1 MNFSIIIPIYNE
13 SKNIVSLINEIIFNL
28 DDLNFPYEII
38 LIDDCSTDDLRENL
52 LRNNLLNKI
61 TLHRNNT
68 NKGQSFSLYFGI
80 TKSKYENI
88 ISIDGDGQND
98 PADIPKLIEIYTNFN
113 NYYLV
118 GGIREKR
125 KDSII
130 KILSSKIANY
140 IRSKILNDNCLDTG
154 CSLKVFKK
162 KVFLNFD
169 FFDGI
174 HRFLP
179 ALYSGSGY
187 DTFFINVNHRRR
199 LHGLSK
205 YGTLKRLIHGIRDMI
220 KVKIMINKI
229 KNQ

>member
-28 DDLNFPYEII
+28 DNLNFPYEII

-61 TLHRNNT
+61 ILHRNNT
-68 NKGQSFSLYFGI
+68 NKGQSFSLYYGI

-98 PADIPKLIEIYTNFN
+98 PADIPKLIEIYTNSN

-130 KILSSKIANY
+130 KIFSSKIANY

-187 DTFFINVNHRRR
+187 DTFFVNVNHRRR

>member
-162 KVFLNFD
+162 KIFLNFD

>member
-28 DDLNFPYEII
+28 DNLNFPYEII

-61 TLHRNNT
+61 ILHRNNT
-68 NKGQSFSLYFGI
+68 NKGQSFSLYYGI

-98 PADIPKLIEIYTNFN
+98 PADIPKLIEIYTNSN

-130 KILSSKIANY
+130 KIFSSKIANY

-169 FFDGI
+169 FFDGM

-187 DTFFINVNHRRR
+187 DTFFVNVNHRRR